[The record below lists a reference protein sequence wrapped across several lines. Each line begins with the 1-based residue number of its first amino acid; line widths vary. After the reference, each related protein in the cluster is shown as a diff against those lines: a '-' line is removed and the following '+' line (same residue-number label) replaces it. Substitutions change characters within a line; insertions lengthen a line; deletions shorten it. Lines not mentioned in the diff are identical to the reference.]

1 MLAKLRY
8 LTFFSSVELW
18 RDVFRGLQF
27 FWQKIFPAYAA
38 LASRTEVSFDTIHLH
53 QWIPIFHIWFLYNA
67 MLSKMIWCCS
77 LKTMRRLLLALVS
90 LMIAIV
96 IFSTVRRLT
105 DENPL
110 LDVLTIRIHSPQKFP
125 VFDFKGNWCRL
136 QRWRVDWESLLA
148 SCRLKLGWKDRKVRS
163 KLRTHALN
171 SYVARWDLK
180 PAGG

>member
-1 MLAKLRY
+1 
-8 LTFFSSVELW
+8 
-18 RDVFRGLQF
+18 
-27 FWQKIFPAYAA
+27 
-38 LASRTEVSFDTIHLH
+38 
-53 QWIPIFHIWFLYNA
+53 
-67 MLSKMIWCCS
+67 
-77 LKTMRRLLLALVS
+77 MRRLLLALVS

-105 DENPL
+105 DLSHLAQSPENPL
-110 LDVLTIRIHSPQKFP
+110 LDVLTIRIHSPQKCP

-148 SCRLKLGWKDRKVRS
+148 PCRLKLGWKDRQVRS

-180 PAGG
+180 PAGE